1 MMSLLV
7 TPPSPVGRSN
17 SPDSPSISSS
27 KGVQP
32 SRSPA
37 TMMRFSMDGDSGSAS
52 SIWPHT
58 YSSFTQTTAFT
69 RALSAR

>member
-1 MMSLLV
+1 
-7 TPPSPVGRSN
+7 
-17 SPDSPSISSS
+17 
-27 KGVQP
+27 
-32 SRSPA
+32 
-37 TMMRFSMDGDSGSAS
+37 MMRFSMDGDSGSAS